1 MTIPRTR
8 RMFGKRVREFHKTRG
23 YSQEQLA
30 DKAGLHR
37 TYIGSIERGEQNIS
51 IDNSKDIIL
60 DDMNDIERDLAV
72 MLLRFP
78 QVVVKA
84 YEGFKP
90 NLIADY
96 LFDLAKQR

>member
-8 RMFGKRVREFHKTRG
+8 RLFGKRVREFRKTRG

-51 IDNSKDIIL
+51 IDN
-60 DDMNDIERDLAV
+60 IEKIAKA
-72 MLLRFP
+72 LRVTVP
-78 QVVVKA
+78 S
-84 YEGFKP
+84 
-90 NLIADY
+90 
-96 LFDLAKQR
+96 LFTK